1 MITRFVKKL
10 VFSILLIYG
19 FDLIMQG
26 FNVLIPI
33 NYFNILVIIMLGF
46 PGLIALAI
54 SFFFFIER
62 NNMKQDFI
70 EYLELCV
77 REKKLSH
84 AFLVETNNQ
93 EELLNKIYNLL
104 KHENLV
110 ANLKIENNTDI
121 AVIEPEN
128 NIIDKDKILNI
139 QNKFLTMS
147 FNNTL
152 KVYFI
157 KSAEKMNLSASN
169 KLLKFLEEPNENIIG
184 ILFTS
189 DINII
194 LPTIRSRCEI
204 FNTKKTNMDDPE
216 IQEITD
222 NLKKLI
228 NNNRYDI
235 MLYIRSYKN
244 LEKEKLSKALEI
256 LINQID
262 DIQLNDKYNRMLEIN
277 KAILWLN
284 SSVNIELVLA
294 KIAKALGR

>member
-1 MITRFVKKL
+1 
-10 VFSILLIYG
+10 
-19 FDLIMQG
+19 
-26 FNVLIPI
+26 
-33 NYFNILVIIMLGF
+33 
-46 PGLIALAI
+46 
-54 SFFFFIER
+54 
-62 NNMKQDFI
+62 MKQDFI
-70 EYLELCV
+70 DYLELCI

-93 EELLNKIYNLL
+93 EELLNNIYNFL
-104 KHENLV
+104 KSENLV
-110 ANLKIENNTDI
+110 VKLKIENNTDI

-169 KLLKFLEEPNENIIG
+169 KLLKFLEEPNDNIIG
-184 ILFTS
+184 ILFTF
-189 DINII
+189 DINMI

-204 FNTKKTNMDDPE
+204 FNIQKTNITDPE

-222 NLKKLI
+222 NLKKQV
-228 NNNRYDI
+228 NNYRYDI
-235 MLYIRSYKN
+235 MLYMRTYKT
-244 LEKEKLSKALEI
+244 LEKEKLSKALES

-262 DIQLNDKYNRMLEIN
+262 EIQLDDKYNRMLEIN

-284 SSVNIELVLA
+284 SSVNIELILA

>member
-1 MITRFVKKL
+1 
-10 VFSILLIYG
+10 
-19 FDLIMQG
+19 
-26 FNVLIPI
+26 
-33 NYFNILVIIMLGF
+33 
-46 PGLIALAI
+46 
-54 SFFFFIER
+54 
-62 NNMKQDFI
+62 MKQDFI

-157 KSAEKMNLSASN
+157 KSAEKM
-169 KLLKFLEEPNENIIG
+169 KLYKISKQKIIKRV
-184 ILFTS
+184 IKHPS
-189 DINII
+189 YYKYKID
-194 LPTIRSRCEI
+194 
-204 FNTKKTNMDDPE
+204 FN
-216 IQEITD
+216 
-222 NLKKLI
+222 
-228 NNNRYDI
+228 
-235 MLYIRSYKN
+235 
-244 LEKEKLSKALEI
+244 
-256 LINQID
+256 
-262 DIQLNDKYNRMLEIN
+262 
-277 KAILWLN
+277 N
-284 SSVNIELVLA
+284 SPLLHF
-294 KIAKALGR
+294 

>member
-1 MITRFVKKL
+1 
-10 VFSILLIYG
+10 
-19 FDLIMQG
+19 
-26 FNVLIPI
+26 
-33 NYFNILVIIMLGF
+33 
-46 PGLIALAI
+46 
-54 SFFFFIER
+54 
-62 NNMKQDFI
+62 MKQDFI

-157 KSAEKMNLSASN
+157 KSAEDRK
-169 KLLKFLEEPNENIIG
+169 
-184 ILFTS
+184 
-189 DINII
+189 
-194 LPTIRSRCEI
+194 
-204 FNTKKTNMDDPE
+204 
-216 IQEITD
+216 
-222 NLKKLI
+222 
-228 NNNRYDI
+228 
-235 MLYIRSYKN
+235 
-244 LEKEKLSKALEI
+244 
-256 LINQID
+256 
-262 DIQLNDKYNRMLEIN
+262 
-277 KAILWLN
+277 
-284 SSVNIELVLA
+284 SVV
-294 KIAKALGR
+294 

>member
-1 MITRFVKKL
+1 
-10 VFSILLIYG
+10 
-19 FDLIMQG
+19 
-26 FNVLIPI
+26 
-33 NYFNILVIIMLGF
+33 
-46 PGLIALAI
+46 
-54 SFFFFIER
+54 
-62 NNMKQDFI
+62 MKQDFI
-70 EYLELCV
+70 EYLELCI

-84 AFLVETNNQ
+84 AFLVETNTQ
-93 EELLNKIYNLL
+93 EELLNSIYNFLIS
-104 KHENLV
+104 ENLV
-110 ANLKIENNTDI
+110 AKLKIENNTDI
-121 AVIEPEN
+121 VVIEQEN
-128 NIIDKDKILNI
+128 NIIDKEKILNI

-169 KLLKFLEEPNENIIG
+169 KLLKFLEEPNDNIIG

-189 DINII
+189 DINMI

-204 FNTKKTNMDDPE
+204 FNTQKTNINDPE
-216 IQEITD
+216 IEEITD
-222 NLKKLI
+222 NLKKQV
-228 NNNRYDI
+228 NNYRYDI
-235 MLYIRSYKN
+235 MLYMRTYKTV
-244 LEKEKLSKALEI
+244 EKEKLSKALES

-262 DIQLNDKYNRMLEIN
+262 EIQLDDKYNRMLEIN

>member
-1 MITRFVKKL
+1 
-10 VFSILLIYG
+10 
-19 FDLIMQG
+19 
-26 FNVLIPI
+26 
-33 NYFNILVIIMLGF
+33 
-46 PGLIALAI
+46 
-54 SFFFFIER
+54 
-62 NNMKQDFI
+62 MKQDFI

-110 ANLKIENNTDI
+110 AKLKIENNTDI

-235 MLYIRSYKN
+235 MLYIRPYKN

-262 DIQLNDKYNRMLEIN
+262 KIQLNDKYNRMLEIN

-284 SSVNIELVLA
+284 SSVNIELVLT

>member
-1 MITRFVKKL
+1 
-10 VFSILLIYG
+10 
-19 FDLIMQG
+19 
-26 FNVLIPI
+26 
-33 NYFNILVIIMLGF
+33 
-46 PGLIALAI
+46 
-54 SFFFFIER
+54 
-62 NNMKQDFI
+62 MKQDFI
-70 EYLELCV
+70 DYLELCI

-93 EELLNKIYNLL
+93 EELLNNIYNFL
-104 KHENLV
+104 KSENLV
-110 ANLKIENNTDI
+110 VKLKIENNTDI

-169 KLLKFLEEPNENIIG
+169 KLLKFLEEPNDNIIG

-189 DINII
+189 DINMI

-204 FNTKKTNMDDPE
+204 FNTQKININDPE

-222 NLKKLI
+222 NLKKQI
-228 NNNRYDI
+228 NNCRYDI
-235 MLYIRSYKN
+235 MLYMRTYKT
-244 LEKEKLSKALEI
+244 LEKEKLSKALEL

-262 DIQLNDKYNRMLEIN
+262 EIQLDDKYNRMLEIN

-284 SSVNIELVLA
+284 SSVNIELILA

>member
-1 MITRFVKKL
+1 
-10 VFSILLIYG
+10 
-19 FDLIMQG
+19 
-26 FNVLIPI
+26 
-33 NYFNILVIIMLGF
+33 
-46 PGLIALAI
+46 
-54 SFFFFIER
+54 
-62 NNMKQDFI
+62 MKQDFI

-228 NNNRYDI
+228 NNNSCLLYTSPSPRDI
-235 MLYIRSYKN
+235 
-244 LEKEKLSKALEI
+244 
-256 LINQID
+256 
-262 DIQLNDKYNRMLEIN
+262 
-277 KAILWLN
+277 
-284 SSVNIELVLA
+284 
-294 KIAKALGR
+294 

>member
-1 MITRFVKKL
+1 
-10 VFSILLIYG
+10 
-19 FDLIMQG
+19 
-26 FNVLIPI
+26 
-33 NYFNILVIIMLGF
+33 
-46 PGLIALAI
+46 
-54 SFFFFIER
+54 
-62 NNMKQDFI
+62 MKQDFI
-70 EYLELCV
+70 EYLELCI

-93 EELLNKIYNLL
+93 EELLNNIYNFL
-104 KHENLV
+104 KNENLV
-110 ANLKIENNTDI
+110 AKLKIENNTDI
-121 AVIEPEN
+121 VVIEPEN
-128 NIIDKDKILNI
+128 NIIDKEKILNI

-169 KLLKFLEEPNENIIG
+169 KLLKFLEEPNDNIIG

-189 DINII
+189 DINMI

-204 FNTKKTNMDDPE
+204 FNTQKANINDPE

-222 NLKKLI
+222 NLKKQV
-228 NNNRYDI
+228 NNYRYDI
-235 MLYIRSYKN
+235 MLYMRTYKT
-244 LEKEKLSKALEI
+244 LEKEKLSKALES

-262 DIQLNDKYNRMLEIN
+262 EIQLDDKYNRMLEIN

-284 SSVNIELVLA
+284 SSVNIELVLV

>member
-1 MITRFVKKL
+1 
-10 VFSILLIYG
+10 
-19 FDLIMQG
+19 
-26 FNVLIPI
+26 
-33 NYFNILVIIMLGF
+33 
-46 PGLIALAI
+46 
-54 SFFFFIER
+54 
-62 NNMKQDFI
+62 MKQDFI

-110 ANLKIENNTDI
+110 AKLKIENNTDI

-139 QNKFLTMS
+139 QNKFLTIS

-204 FNTKKTNMDDPE
+204 FNTKKQIWM
-216 IQEITD
+216 IQKY
-222 NLKKLI
+222 KK
-228 NNNRYDI
+228 
-235 MLYIRSYKN
+235 
-244 LEKEKLSKALEI
+244 
-256 LINQID
+256 
-262 DIQLNDKYNRMLEIN
+262 
-277 KAILWLN
+277 
-284 SSVNIELVLA
+284 
-294 KIAKALGR
+294 